1 MSLLP
6 SPAPLM
12 AKRLLAAAI
21 LVLLGVAAG
30 GGALAQAPAPAEKAP
45 GKRVRIRFW
54 NNMFW
59 GPPREAVHALVD
71 QFNRENPDIQV
82 EVLDV
87 PQMEQKIFTAA
98 AGGVAPE
105 AAMFDRFRTAAYAER
120 NAFTPLDDLA
130 ARAGIREDEFFDTCW
145 GECVYQGKLYA
156 IPFNTDVRVLFY
168 NRALFREVG
177 LDPNRPP
184 RTWAELEE
192 YARKLNKVNEKG
204 RIERVGYIPASGAP
218 PGVGNTWLYLYG
230 WQNGGEF
237 MNEDGTLCTVND
249 PKIVGALEWVTRFIR
264 MNDVTELTRFAS
276 GFGIKELDPFLA
288 GKLAMIG
295 EEGFMLS
302 RIRQYKPDLDFGV
315 APLPWP
321 EGGRHATWS
330 GGFALVVP
338 TGCEYPEETMKFIR
352 FLTSREAQAFYGEKA
367 EQIPANESAARTPY
381 FLNDPNWR
389 VFIEEMEFSRFR
401 PVTPVGPVL
410 WDELAR
416 ANEAA
421 LMGKM
426 TPKEALDQA
435 QANVQRELDKI
446 LARRAVLKRPL
457 IPWRALWTAIGA
469 ALLAAVALRAWSS
482 ARQIRRLSIHR
493 KEAMAGYLFAL
504 PVMIGLL
511 VFTLGPILAS
521 AIFSL
526 SNYEV
531 LTPARW
537 AGLENYQRLAAE
549 DPRFWR
555 SLWNTLFYTVFSV
568 PLGVAGSLGLA
579 LLLNAEIRGRSFFR
593 TLFYLPSIVPVVA
606 TSMLFLW
613 LFNGE
618 YGLFN
623 VLLTSIGLKPAPWLT
638 NEHWSKPSLV
648 LMSLWGVGAGMIIF
662 LAALQGV
669 PRHLYEAAR
678 IDGASAWRQFL
689 HVTLPMLS
697 PAILFMLI
705 INAIA
710 AFQVFTQAYLMT
722 NGQGTPLDSTLFYVF
737 YLFRLGFEYFDMGYA
752 SAMAWVMFLL
762 IVGVT
767 ALQFRFS
774 RRWVH
779 SETAE

>member
-1 MSLLP
+1 MP
-6 SPAPLM
+6 
-12 AKRLLAAAI
+12 
-21 LVLLGVAAG
+21 
-30 GGALAQAPAPAEKAP
+30 LAQAAAALLLVCAAATLAPSSARAEAETQASAP
-45 GKRVRIRFW
+45 KNPPTERVRIRFW

-59 GPPREAVHALVD
+59 GPPCDAVHALVE

-82 EVLDV
+82 DILDV

-105 AAMFDRFRTAAYAER
+105 VAIFDRFRTAAYAER
-120 NAFTPLDDLA
+120 NAFLPLDDLA
-130 ARAGIREDEFFDTCW
+130 ARAGIREDEFFATCW
-145 GECVYQGKLYA
+145 GECVYRGKLYS

-168 NRALFREVG
+168 NRASFREAG

-184 RTWAELEE
+184 RTWKELEE
-192 YARKLNKVNEKG
+192 MSRKLTRVSDKG
-204 RIERVGYIPASGAP
+204 RIERVGFIPASGSP
-218 PGVGNTWLYLYG
+218 FNVGNTWLYLYG
-230 WQNGGEF
+230 WQKGGEF
-237 MNEDGTLCTVND
+237 MSADGTRCTAND
-249 PKIVGALEWVTRFIR
+249 PKIVAALEWVTNFI
-264 MNDVTELTRFAS
+264 NGYGVSELTRFGS
-276 GFGIKELDPFLA
+276 GFGIKELDPFLS
-288 GKLAMIG
+288 GKMAMIG
-295 EEGFMLS
+295 EEGFLLS

-321 EGGRHATWS
+321 EDGRHATWS
-330 GGFALVVP
+330 GGFALVMPV
-338 TGCEYPEETMKFIR
+338 GCKYPEQTMKFIR
-352 FLTSREAQAFYGEKA
+352 FLTSHDAQAFYGEKA

-389 VFIEEMEFSRFR
+389 VFIDEMKYSRYR
-401 PVTPVGPVL
+401 PVTPAGPVL
-410 WDELAR
+410 WDELSR
-416 ANEAA
+416 ANEFAF
-421 LMGKM
+421 MGKM

-446 LARRAVLKRPL
+446 AERRATLKKPL
-457 IPWRALWTAIGA
+457 IPWGGLALTLGA
-469 ALLAAVALRAWSS
+469 LFLLAVGWRAWSS
-482 ARQIRRLSIHR
+482 ARQMRQMTVHR

-504 PVMIGLL
+504 PVIIGLL

-521 AIFSL
+521 AVFSL

-537 AGLENYQRLAAE
+537 TGMDNYRRLIAG
-549 DPRFWR
+549 DPRFWT
-555 SLWNTLFYTVFSV
+555 SLWNTVFYTVFSV

-579 LLLNAEIRGRSFFR
+579 LLLNARIVGRSVFR

-606 TSMLFLW
+606 SSMLFLW

-623 VLLTSIGLKPAPWLT
+623 AIFTALGFKPLPWLT
-638 NEHWSKPSLV
+638 SEHWAKPSLV
-648 LMSLWGVGAGMIIF
+648 LMSLWSIGAGMIIF
-662 LAALQGV
+662 LAALQGI
-669 PRHLYEAAR
+669 PRHLYEAAK

-722 NGQGTPLDSTLFYVF
+722 NGQGTPMDSTLFYVF

-752 SAMAWVMFLL
+752 SAMAWIMFLL

-779 SETAE
+779 SEAED